1 MKQAIEKPVRD
12 LLLEPLVLVA
22 DVNGWDI
29 RFDIPDIMLTTL
41 DQGTDA
47 KEVSQNK
54 EEKDD
59 TAE

>member
-1 MKQAIEKPVRD
+1 MKQAIERPVRD